1 MKFLC
6 KALLVSLLVGGGV
19 ACSNVNEES
28 ELLPRGGLEGQMWL
42 GPTCPV
48 QRENDPA
55 CADRPYAGAAQV
67 ETLEG
72 MVVAQVQA
80 DAEGRF
86 KVRVRPG
93 SYILVG
99 KSAPVYPRGE
109 RIGVTVPQSGFAPVT
124 LHFDTGIR

>member
-1 MKFLC
+1 
-6 KALLVSLLVGGGV
+6 
-19 ACSNVNEES
+19 
-28 ELLPRGGLEGQMWL
+28 MWL

-55 CADRPYAGAAQV
+55 CDDRPYVGSAQV

-86 KVRVRPG
+86 KVGVRPG
-93 SYILVG
+93 SYVLAG
-99 KSAPVYPRGE
+99 KSSSVYPRGE
-109 RIGVTVPQSGFAPVT
+109 RIGVTVPQGGFVPVT

>member
-1 MKFLC
+1 MKSLYR
-6 KALLVSLLVGGGV
+6 ALLMALLVGGGV
-19 ACSNVNEES
+19 ACSSLTPTITES
-28 ELLPRGGLEGQMWL
+28 GLEGQMWL

-48 QRENDPA
+48 QKPNDPA
-55 CADRPYAGAAQV
+55 CDDRPYAGLAQV

-86 KVRVRPG
+86 KVGVRPG
-93 SYILVG
+93 AYILAG

>member
-1 MKFLC
+1 MKFLYR
-6 KALLVSLLVGGGV
+6 ALLVGSLMGGGV
-19 ACSNVNEES
+19 ACSSLNEEN

-42 GPTCPV
+42 GSTCPV

-55 CADRPYAGAAQV
+55 CDDRPYAGSAQV

-86 KVRVRPG
+86 RVGVRPG
-93 SYILVG
+93 SYILAG
-99 KSAPVYPRGE
+99 KSASVYPRGE
-109 RIGVTVPQSGFAPVT
+109 RVGVTVPQSGFAPVT